1 MDFLKL
7 RRGIFSSETEESKTQ
22 GLSFTYPFATNVASA
37 AACFCSCS
45 HWDSSPSCSTCGW
58 PTGAGRMELLHQ
70 TSCCCCSS
78 SSQEVAGGN
87 AWATCYRHELRHN
100 YLSLLELRQVQGTNE
115 IRARGATREERKK
128 MQRLW
133 CRLLRASCATACT
146 SRIKLRMGPTHH
158 SQLSK
163 EIERV
168 DCVLQAYHSLSLSL
182 SLSLSVS
189 DPNNAEVSG
198 SHNKSCRH

>member
-7 RRGIFSSETEESKTQ
+7 RRGIHSSETEESKTQ
-22 GLSFTYPFATNVASA
+22 GLCFTYPFATNVASA

-87 AWATCYRHELRHN
+87 AWATCYTHELRHN
-100 YLSLLELRQVQGTNE
+100 YLSLLELRQVQAQTKFELAGPRKRGEKENAEIVVQTVACELRHSLHIPDQAGNGTHPSLPV
-115 IRARGATREERKK
+115 IQRDRGS
-128 MQRLW
+128 RL
-133 CRLLRASCATACT
+133 CAT
-146 SRIKLRMGPTHH
+146 SLPF
-158 SQLSK
+158 
-163 EIERV
+163 
-168 DCVLQAYHSLSLSL
+168 SLSERL
-182 SLSLSVS
+182 
-189 DPNNAEVSG
+189 G
-198 SHNKSCRH
+198 SQECWGFWQPQQKL